1 MFINSK
7 NFNFAKKTDMKSET
21 AFKELLYNSAE
32 SIFFNLSKEDK
43 EVLLKNTDCRAYKKG
58 ELVFLEN
65 TKPSGLI
72 CLSEGKVKIFK
83 EGAGGR
89 DQIIRLSRP
98 GGFIGYRALFAGENY
113 HASAVAIE
121 NSIACTIEKN
131 ILFSI
136 MKNDPNFTFEILKS
150 LATELGISNM
160 RTVSLTQKH
169 IRGRLAESLLFLID
183 TYGYYEDGATIKAL
197 LSREDIASLSN
208 MTTSNAIR
216 TLSTFA
222 GEKVISV
229 EGRRIKVLD
238 IKMLEK
244 ISNIG

>member
-1 MFINSK
+1 MKTEESSKDLLFNSP
-7 NFNFAKKTDMKSET
+7 
-21 AFKELLYNSAE
+21 E
-32 SIFFNLSKEDK
+32 SVFYTISKEDK
-43 EVLLKNTDCRAYKKG
+43 EYLLKNTECRSYKKN

-65 TKPSGLI
+65 TKPAGLI
-72 CLSEGKVKIFK
+72 CLSDGKVKIFK

-98 GGFIGYRALFAGENY
+98 GGFIGYRALFAGQNY
-113 HASAVAIE
+113 HASAVSIE
-121 NSIACTIEKN
+121 VSIACTIEKN
-131 ILFSI
+131 ALFSV
-136 MKNDPNFTFEILKS
+136 MKNDPNLTFAILKS
-150 LATELGISNM
+150 LATELGVSNM

-169 IRGRLAESLLFLID
+169 IRGRLAESLLFLIE
-183 TYGYYEDGATIKAL
+183 TYGYFDDGLTIKAL

-222 GEKVISV
+222 QEGVIGL
-229 EGRRIKVLD
+229 EGRRIKIIDV
-238 IKMLEK
+238 KMLQK

>member
-1 MFINSK
+1 MKTEESSKDLLFNSP
-7 NFNFAKKTDMKSET
+7 
-21 AFKELLYNSAE
+21 E
-32 SIFFNLSKEDK
+32 SVFYTISKEDK
-43 EVLLKNTDCRAYKKG
+43 EYLLKNTECRSYKKN

-65 TKPSGLI
+65 TKPAGLI
-72 CLSEGKVKIFK
+72 CLSDGKVKIFK

-98 GGFIGYRALFAGENY
+98 GGFIGYRALFAGQNY
-113 HASAVAIE
+113 HASAVSLE
-121 NSIACTIEKN
+121 VSIACTIEKN
-131 ILFSI
+131 ALFSV
-136 MKNDPNFTFEILKS
+136 MKNDPNLTFAILKS
-150 LATELGISNM
+150 LATELGVSNM

-169 IRGRLAESLLFLID
+169 IRGRLAESLLFLIE
-183 TYGYYEDGATIKAL
+183 TYGYFDDGLTIKAL

-222 GEKVISV
+222 QEGVIGL
-229 EGRRIKVLD
+229 EGRRIKIIDV
-238 IKMLEK
+238 KMLQK